1 MTDTSPTPA
10 DRPADQLR
18 AAVARALVRY
28 DWNAGLSGRDT
39 PSKHHYGEAD
49 AVLAVLPAPAL
60 VVARQLLGTTTC
72 PQCGTSGACN
82 GGPCPLLGTT
92 SEAKRNEIR
101 QSYSELAAQAR
112 EDRDHEGAADVEL
125 KLRDREE
132 QWRRE
137 DAAAV
142 ETVEEREPI
151 QLRWGLDDVMYGDDD
166 TTTVVL
172 SGPGGEPYWVELD
185 PERTAALRDAL
196 AGPES
201 TPPPAPA
208 DRAAT
213 RDRIRR
219 AIGEAS
225 GFTWLPDEL
234 MEPDEYGEHADAVL
248 AVLDAPADRAAV
260 LNAVAAQYEQMLADI
275 GADTAQDPRY
285 WTGVQHVTLGLRR
298 LAGEAAAGVQP
309 PTSEAGTVLAAALD
323 GMATLIT
330 TSSRD
335 WGTYR
340 VDAWLY
346 AVLVGWDCEETTHD
360 KTCVHGALEEM
371 QQTHGWDD
379 AAVAKARRYRAAVRA
394 LTAPAV
400 PAAPEEQGR

>member
-1 MTDTSPTPA
+1 MTMTPADDAASILGPITPIRCPLTGCHWSCHGVPDKYADSRARIVREHLAAEHTPTPEPA

-39 PSKHHYGEAD
+39 PSEHHYGEAD
-49 AVLAVLPAPAL
+49 AALAVLPAPAL
-60 VVARQLLGTTTC
+60 VVARQ
-72 PQCGTSGACN
+72 
-82 GGPCPLLGTT
+82 LLGTT

-185 PERTAALRDAL
+185 PERTAALRNAL

-201 TPPPAPA
+201 TAQPAP
-208 DRAAT
+208 
-213 RDRIRR
+213 
-219 AIGEAS
+219 
-225 GFTWLPDEL
+225 
-234 MEPDEYGEHADAVL
+234 V
-248 AVLDAPADRAAV
+248 
-260 LNAVAAQYEQMLADI
+260 
-275 GADTAQDPRY
+275 
-285 WTGVQHVTLGLRR
+285 
-298 LAGEAAAGVQP
+298 
-309 PTSEAGTVLAAALD
+309 
-323 GMATLIT
+323 
-330 TSSRD
+330 
-335 WGTYR
+335 
-340 VDAWLY
+340 
-346 AVLVGWDCEETTHD
+346 
-360 KTCVHGALEEM
+360 
-371 QQTHGWDD
+371 
-379 AAVAKARRYRAAVRA
+379 
-394 LTAPAV
+394 
-400 PAAPEEQGR
+400 